1 MQRLS
6 SREADRLGRLSQP
19 LLLRKGRS
27 HDEPIG
33 CDDVFELAEKAFR
46 CPCERLASGSS
57 GRSPTRP
64 PTCCS
69 CGAEGI
75 PTLNGA

>member
-27 HDEPIG
+27 HDVPIG
-33 CDDVFELAEKAFR
+33 CGDVFELAERAFR
-46 CPCERLASGSS
+46 CPSERLASC
-57 GRSPTRP
+57 RLRP
-64 PTCCS
+64 LANEAAYP
-69 CGAEGI
+69 
-75 PTLNGA
+75 L

>member
-6 SREADRLGRLSQP
+6 SREADRLGRLCQP

-27 HDEPIG
+27 HDVPIG

-46 CPCERLASGSS
+46 CPCERLASCSS
-57 GRSPTRP
+57 GRSANEAAYLLQLR
-64 PTCCS
+64 S
-69 CGAEGI
+69 RGI